1 MAYVKIRRRHLAA
14 VSTALVEAYR
24 DQKGRP
30 RQRVLVNLHGE
41 LDPLSALAKLAA
53 RRDDLQ
59 KEAAEVVD
67 ANKFYEVVTLN
78 SLQGKQYTAP
88 QRREIDAL
96 MRKRDRLLARMPKI
110 EADLAAIQKDGVV
123 IKKHCSATPDQIQD
137 AIKAYKKKRHD
148 AEAMVLGTEYILRQQ
163 LKQEKARLRRLQS
176 I

>member
-1 MAYVKIRRRHLAA
+1 MAYVKIRTRAGS

-41 LDPLSALAKLAA
+41 PDPLSALAKLAA

-59 KEAAEVVD
+59 KERAEAVD

-78 SLQGKQYTAP
+78 SLQGKQYTASE
-88 QRREIDAL
+88 RREIDAL

-110 EADLAAIQKDGVV
+110 EADLAAIQTDGVV
-123 IKKHCSATPDQIQD
+123 IKKHCSATPDQIQY

-148 AEAMVLGTEYILRQQ
+148 AECMVVGTEFVLRLQ
-163 LKQEKARLRRLQS
+163 LKQEKAKLRRLQS